1 MKTRPIAPVSL
12 RFLEVSATG
21 SPWATSAA
29 AAVAA
34 VFVIAPVTGQDGPP
48 PGGKGGGGFGGKG
61 GGKQAVPAGPV
72 PRTAEGK
79 PDMSGFWGGVNPGGN
94 VSIEPQAKGGGK
106 GAPKGGPPGGGP
118 PGGGPPGGPGAGKG
132 PGGPPLAGGPG
143 GPPLGGGGPPPG
155 GGPPAGGGPP
165 GGGRGP
171 AANAIIDPPD
181 GKVPYN
187 AAARAKSDDLIANGM
202 FHEPELHCF
211 MSSVPH
217 NMWSRSGQQTL
228 QTKDYIVFNW
238 EFMHSRRIIPLD
250 NRPHQITNPAVKLF
264 QGESVGHW
272 EGDTLVVDTTNQNDK
287 TWFDTSGHYK
297 PEDVH
302 VVERFTMTDS
312 NTIEYEADIDSKE
325 FTQTMK
331 VKGRRRVPTPTI
343 RIMSRWSS
351 PASKAM
357 PICSTTLKTRAAKL
371 KTSAPGNS
379 R

>member
-1 MKTRPIAPVSL
+1 MHMKKTNGFRSS
-12 RFLEVSATG
+12 F
-21 SPWATSAA
+21 TSSVMALAA
-29 AAVAA
+29 AVAVAA
-34 VFVIAPVTGQDGPP
+34 VFVIAPVTGQDAPAGA
-48 PGGKGGGGFGGKG
+48 PGGKGGGGGFGGKGGG

-106 GAPKGGPPGGGP
+106 GAPKGGPPPGGGGGAPGAAGPGGGP
-118 PGGGPPGGPGAGKG
+118 AAAGGGPPGGPGAGKG
-132 PGGPPLAGGPG
+132 GPP
-143 GPPLGGGGPPPG
+143 GGGGPG
-155 GGPPAGGGPP
+155 AP

-171 AANAIIDPPD
+171 AASAIIDPPD
-181 GKVPYN
+181 GKVPYT

-202 FHEPELHCF
+202 YHEPELHCF

-217 NMWSRSGQQTL
+217 NMWVQFGQQTL
-228 QTKDYIVFNW
+228 QTKDYVVFNW

-250 NRPHQITNPAVKLF
+250 NRPHQITNPNVHLF

-331 VKGRRRVPTPTI
+331 VKGRQ
-343 RIMSRWSS
+343 
-351 PASKAM
+351 
-357 PICSTTLKTRAAKL
+357 TRANANNPDYEQMEFACIEGNQDVQHYTEDKGGKAKNVGPR
-371 KTSAPGNS
+371 TQ
-379 R
+379 

>member
-1 MKTRPIAPVSL
+1 MKKNNGFSSSVTNSMMALV
-12 RFLEVSATG
+12 
-21 SPWATSAA
+21 AA

-34 VFVIAPVTGQDGPP
+34 IFVIAPVTGQDAPA
-48 PGGKGGGGFGGKG
+48 PGGKGGGGFGGKGGG

-72 PRTAEGK
+72 PRTADGK

-94 VSIEPQAKGGGK
+94 VSIEPQQAKGGG
-106 GAPKGGPPGGGP
+106 GGGRGKGGPPGGGGP
-118 PGGGPPGGPGAGKG
+118 GGAPGAGPGGGGAPAVAGGAPGGGAPGGGPGAGKG
-132 PGGPPLAGGPG
+132 GPGGPG
-143 GPPLGGGGPPPG
+143 GAPGGGG
-155 GGPPAGGGPP
+155 
-165 GGGRGP
+165 GR
-171 AANAIIDPPD
+171 ANAIVDPAD
-181 GKVPYN
+181 GKVPYT

-202 FHEPELHCF
+202 YHEPELHCF

-217 NMWSRSGQQTL
+217 NMWVQFGQQTI
-228 QTKDYIVFNW
+228 QTKDYVVFNW

-250 NRPHQITNPAVKLF
+250 NRPHQITNPNVHLF

-331 VKGRRRVPTPTI
+331 VKGRQ
-343 RIMSRWSS
+343 
-351 PASKAM
+351 
-357 PICSTTLKTRAAKL
+357 TRANANDPNYEQMEFACIEGNEDVKHYTEDKGGKAKNVGAR
-371 KTSAPGNS
+371 TQ
-379 R
+379 